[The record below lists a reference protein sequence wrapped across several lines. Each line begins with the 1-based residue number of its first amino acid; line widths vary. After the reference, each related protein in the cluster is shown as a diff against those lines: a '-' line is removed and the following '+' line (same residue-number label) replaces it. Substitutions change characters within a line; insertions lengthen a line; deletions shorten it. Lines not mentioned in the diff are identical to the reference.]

1 MARKIFINY
10 RRGDSAGTAG
20 RLRDRLAHAFGTD
33 NLFMDVDNIP
43 AGIDFV
49 NHLSAQ
55 VAICDVF
62 LVVIGSSWLNI
73 KDESGHRRLDDPDD
87 FVRLEIAAALS
98 RNIPVI
104 PVTIDGADLP
114 KANELPDTLAPLVR
128 RQAVQLHNAHFRQ
141 DVEALIEKIGNLFRE
156 RAESAIPA
164 GTEPVRKMDRIRWR
178 ATLTGVGIIL
188 LSGWIGFSQ
197 LGMPLWIPRA
207 SGAVVAE
214 EVAEEGIGRF
224 DGIWRIDRQGCPR
237 RPELNFMIHIE
248 NGNVG
253 GRFEPREMSAIPGVR
268 PPIVGAI
275 SASGQI
281 NFSHLGVGDN
291 GEIDSTA
298 TYYSGTLHG
307 KTAPG
312 TFSRSGA
319 CNGTFTLT
327 RA

>member
-141 DVEALIEKIGNLFRE
+141 DVEALIEKIGNLFTSE

-164 GTEPVRKMDRIRWR
+164 GTEPLRKMDRVRWR

-188 LSGWIGFSQ
+188 LTGWVGFSQ
-197 LGMPLWIPRA
+197 LGMPLFWIPPA
-207 SGAVVAE
+207 SGAVVAG
-214 EVAEEGIGRF
+214 EGIVRF
-224 DGIWRIDRQGCPR
+224 DGIWRIDRLGCPP
-237 RPELNFMIHIE
+237 RPQLNFMIHID
-248 NGNVG
+248 NGNVS
-253 GRFEPREMSAIPGVR
+253 GRFEPQEMSAIPGVR

-281 NFSHLGVGDN
+281 NFSHLGVRDN
-291 GEIDSTA
+291 GGIDNTP

-307 KTAPG
+307 TTAPG
-312 TFSRSGA
+312 TFSRSNGA